1 MQSNYLFDWANWLKC
16 VAKRDYLCLTHS
28 LFLVQRL
35 RQRHSWI
42 INALYFKILQSSS
55 TYTELESVFMY
66 NS

>member
-35 RQRHSWI
+35 TQKCSWI
-42 INALYFKILQSSS
+42 INAVYFKILQYASV
-55 TYTELESVFMY
+55 YAKLETNIYIYM
-66 NS
+66 